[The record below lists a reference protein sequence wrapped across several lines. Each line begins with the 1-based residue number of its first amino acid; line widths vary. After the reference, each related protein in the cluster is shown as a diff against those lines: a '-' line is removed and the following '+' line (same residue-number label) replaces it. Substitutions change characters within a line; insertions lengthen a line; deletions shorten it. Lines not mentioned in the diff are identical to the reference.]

1 MWTCPDWLDERA
13 MNEFTGFPEGKM
25 RFTGIPDLFFS
36 SLLPEIDHLGE
47 LKLTIYAFR
56 LLHQME
62 GAFRYLRRENF
73 SQDQAFMLGL
83 AENLEQA
90 GEILTEA
97 LERCVQR
104 KTFLKASIKLEE
116 GVQEFYFLNSP
127 KGRAALQAME
137 TGEWRHTN
145 DPQAP
150 VELIPEAPTIYHLY
164 EENIGPLTP
173 MIADTLQD
181 AEQSYPYSWIEEAV
195 RIAVENNIRRWS
207 YVEAI
212 LKRWQEGGRDERTD
226 RRDTEKDRRR
236 YVEGEFSDFIE
247 H

>member
-1 MWTCPDWLDERA
+1 MK
-13 MNEFTGFPEGKM
+13 EFTGFPEGKM
-25 RFTGIPDLFFS
+25 HFTGIPELFFRT
-36 SLLPEIDHLGE
+36 LLPEIEHLGE
-47 LKLTIYAFR
+47 LKVTVYAFR
-56 LLHQME
+56 LLHRME

-73 SQDQAFMLGL
+73 SQDEVFMVGL
-83 AENLEQA
+83 ARDPAQA
-90 GEILTEA
+90 GKILDEA
-97 LERCVQR
+97 LSLCTER
-104 KTFLKASIKLEE
+104 KTFLRTSIELES
-116 GVQEFYFLNSP
+116 GIQEFYFLNSP
-127 KGRAALQAME
+127 KGRAALQAVE
-137 TGEWRHTN
+137 SGEWRHSG
-145 DPQAP
+145 DADAP
-150 VELIPEAPTIYHLY
+150 LELVPEAPNIYHLY

-181 AEQSYPYSWIEEAV
+181 AEQSYPYAWIEEAV
-195 RIAVENNIRRWS
+195 RIAVENNVRRWT

>member
-1 MWTCPDWLDERA
+1 

-25 RFTGIPDLFFS
+25 HFTGIPDLFFM

-47 LKLTIYAFR
+47 LKTTIYAFR
-56 LLHQME
+56 LLHRME

-73 SQDQAFMLGL
+73 SQDHVFMKGL
-83 AENLEQA
+83 AEDPEQA
-90 GEILTEA
+90 GKILDQA
-97 LERCVQR
+97 LLLCIER
-104 KTFLKASIKLEE
+104 KTFLRTSIELET
-116 GVQEFYFLNSP
+116 GHQDLYFLNSP
-127 KGRAALQAME
+127 KGRAAILAVE
-137 TGEWRHTN
+137 AGEWRHSG
-145 DPQAP
+145 DADAP
-150 VELIPEAPTIYHLY
+150 VELVPQAANIYILY

-173 MIADTLQD
+173 MIADTLQE
-181 AEQSYPYSWIEEAV
+181 AEQSYPYVWIEEAV
-195 RIAVENNIRRWS
+195 RIAVENNVRRWT

>member
-1 MWTCPDWLDERA
+1 

-25 RFTGIPDLFFS
+25 HFTGIPDLFFR

-47 LKLTIYAFR
+47 LKPTIYAFR
-56 LLHQME
+56 LLHGME

-73 SQDQAFMLGL
+73 SQDPVFMQGL
-83 AENLEQA
+83 AEDPEQA
-90 GEILTEA
+90 GNILDQA
-97 LERCVQR
+97 LSLCIER
-104 KTFLKASIKLEE
+104 KTFLRTSIELET
-116 GVQEFYFLNSP
+116 GHQDLYFLNSP
-127 KGRAALQAME
+127 KGRAAIRAVE
-137 TGEWRHTN
+137 AGEWRHSG
-145 DPQAP
+145 DADAP
-150 VELIPEAPTIYHLY
+150 VELVPQAPNIYILY

-173 MIADTLQD
+173 MIADTLQE
-181 AEQSYPYSWIEEAV
+181 AEQSYPYAWIEEAV
-195 RIAVENNIRRWS
+195 RIAVENNVRRWT